1 MTTHRRTWQK
11 SEGRAAAMFGCRR
24 QIGSGSGGRE
34 DETRSDSTHPTLFIE
49 SKMRD
54 KHATRTLHDAT
65 RLLAKREGKVP
76 VVCLFD
82 KGRPGFLAC
91 IHSDDM
97 AVVLAEFAAALDD
110 SGRDRLEGLIRRAV
124 ARRRGEELPAD
135 CDPPAGWPP
144 QVGRSAEP
152 EDFEPIP
159 RRPVRERAR

>member
-11 SEGRAAAMFGCRR
+11 SEGRAADLFGCRR

-65 RLLAKREGKVP
+65 RVLARKEGKTP
-76 VVCLFD
+76 VLALFD
-82 KGRPGFLAC
+82 KARPGFLLV
-91 IHSDDM
+91 IHADDL
-97 AVVLAEFAAALDD
+97 AVVLAEFAAAIDD
-110 SGRDRLEGLIRRAV
+110 EGRDRLEGLIRQAV
-124 ARRRGEELPAD
+124 ARRRGEELPDD

-144 QVGRSAEP
+144 QIGRSAEP
-152 EDFEPIP
+152 EDFGPTP
-159 RRPVRERAR
+159 RRPARERAR